1 MGKII
6 YNSHTVLYHQVK
18 EMLKDMISRKYW
30 AVGEKIPNE
39 FELCSKYDVSRITVR
54 RALDE
59 LEKEGYVE
67 RRQGKGTFVSMP
79 RIEHSMSSFY
89 SFSEMFREKGI
100 VAGNKVMNFKQ
111 IEESLPD
118 LKGRVYYFKRLRYAD
133 EMLFAIE
140 DTYLP
145 AEQFPDLTAGM
156 LEEESLYE
164 IMREKY
170 FVIPDRALE
179 KISSVNMCTDY
190 CRIFGLPESSAA
202 FEIVRHTYN
211 SDKCI
216 EYTKSTV
223 RGDKFSFE
231 FKLN

>member
-1 MGKII
+1 MEKTVF
-6 YNSHTVLYHQVK
+6 NSHMALYYQVK
-18 EMLKDMISRKYW
+18 EMLKDMIRRNYW
-30 AVGEKIPNE
+30 AAGEKIPNE

-59 LEKEGYVE
+59 LGKEGYVE
-67 RRQGKGTFVSMP
+67 RKQGKGTFVSMP

-100 VAGNKVMNFKQ
+100 KPGNKVMYFKQ
-111 IEESLPD
+111 ANENIPALP
-118 LKGRVYYFKRLRYAD
+118 GRVYYFKRLRYAD
-133 EMLFAIE
+133 EVLFAIE

-145 AEQFPDLTAGM
+145 AGQFPDLTAGM

-164 IMREKY
+164 IMRKKY
-170 FVIPDRALE
+170 SVIPVKAHE
-179 KISSVNMCTDY
+179 KISSVNMCTY
-190 CRIFGLPESSAA
+190 CCRMFEMPESSAA

-211 SDKCI
+211 GDTCI
-216 EYTKSTV
+216 EYTKSVV

-231 FKLN
+231 FKLE